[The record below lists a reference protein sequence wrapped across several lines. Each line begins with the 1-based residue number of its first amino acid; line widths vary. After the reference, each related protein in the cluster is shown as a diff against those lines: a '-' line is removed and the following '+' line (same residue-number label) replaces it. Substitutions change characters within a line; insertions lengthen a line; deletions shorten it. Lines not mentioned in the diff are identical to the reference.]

1 MFDNAT
7 FDFYTEKLAR
17 DVIADEKTFAKYILE
32 NKIFV
37 KTLVEDGI
45 LDGKDDEAI
54 SSALCLMAEADYLAA
69 VESGREVASADSPA
83 VSENIGGYSY
93 SLDSAVKQKALELNA
108 TSAERQKYKILSRFC
123 TLSKAVG

>member
-7 FDFYTEKLAR
+7 FDFYTQKLAR

-32 NKIFV
+32 NKIFA
-37 KTLVEDGI
+37 KTLKDDGI
-45 LDGKDDEAI
+45 LIEKNDEAI
-54 SSALCLMAEADYLAA
+54 CSALCLMAEADYLAA
-69 VESGREVASADSPA
+69 VESGREEAPTDSPA

-93 SLDSAVKQKALELNA
+93 SLDSAVKQKALELNG

-123 TLSKAVG
+123 AIQKALG